1 MITMAEVSDF
11 SLNRKECPKCGACW
25 LNNQHYWATGA
36 KGNEKDLA
44 GLVCNMVKSADCI
57 NPEKGTEGGDT
68 WEKRAKFLENLEKVK
83 DQRFGSLWDAGV
95 SNEDN

>member
-1 MITMAEVSDF
+1 MAEVSDF
-11 SLNRKECPKCGACW
+11 SLNRKECPKCGACL
-25 LNNQHYWATGA
+25 LNDQHYWATGA

-44 GLVCNMVKSADCI
+44 GLVCNMINSADCI

-68 WEKRAKFLENLEKVK
+68 WEKRSKFLENLEKVK

>member
-1 MITMAEVSDF
+1 MAEVSDF

-25 LNNQHYWATGA
+25 LNDQHYWATGA

-44 GLVCNMVKSADCI
+44 GLVCNMINSADCI

>member
-1 MITMAEVSDF
+1 VITMAEVSDF

-25 LNNQHYWATGA
+25 LNDQHYWATGA

-44 GLVCNMVKSADCI
+44 GLVCNMINSADCI

>member
-1 MITMAEVSDF
+1 MAEVSDF

-25 LNNQHYWATGA
+25 LNDQHYWATGA

-44 GLVCNMVKSADCI
+44 GLVCNMVNSADCI

>member
-1 MITMAEVSDF
+1 MDEVS
-11 SLNRKECPKCGACW
+11 SLSLERKECEKCGACW
-25 LNNQHYWATGA
+25 LNGQHYWATGA

-44 GLVCNMVKSADCI
+44 GLVCNMANSPKCI
-57 NPEKGTEGGDT
+57 NPQKGSEGGDT

-95 SNEDN
+95 SSEDN